1 MTNGI
6 IKQVEPHIPEMF
18 RLCHVLDVEGRG
30 LRELNDFV
38 ERTNL

>member
-6 IKQVEPHIPEMF
+6 IKQVEPHIREMF
-18 RLCHVLDVEGRG
+18 LLCCALDVEGREW
-30 LRELNDFV
+30 RELNDLV